1 MSELHIIGEHAE
13 RTARWTARSAKLP
26 SPPGVV
32 LRVLRLLEDERTPL
46 AEIKA
51 LIAADPALS
60 ARLLAYANSAPI
72 RRAGPYVS
80 TIDRAVRALGTRNL
94 YRMLTTLSAQ
104 ALRIESVPGYG
115 MDEHAL
121 WRQSLRAAVAAEELA
136 RYVPEVDWSEAYMAG
151 LLLDVGK
158 LIVGPELRVRG
169 DEIKAIMEASPDT
182 PFDAIER
189 RLFGA
194 DHARVGAD
202 LARTWRLAA
211 PLQEAIRFHHMPAR
225 ARAHREQIRLPP
237 RRLRGDGRVDPPLD
251 RRDGLRGRRRV
262 ARRSTPAG
270 RSAARA
276 ADRCGRTCRV
286 HRVTTGRLRGP
297 A

>member
-1 MSELHIIGEHAE
+1 MSELHSTGEHAE
-13 RTARWTARSAKLP
+13 RAARWTARSAKLP

-121 WRQSLRAAVAAEELA
+121 WRQSLRAAVAAEDLA

-158 LIVGPELRVRG
+158 LIVGPELRDRG
-169 DEIKAIMEASPDT
+169 AEIKAIMEASPDT

-225 ARAHREQIRLPP
+225 ARAHRELVYVCHLADFVAMAAATHRSIDEMAYVVDEGWRDVVP
-237 RRLRGDGRVDPPLD
+237 LRDAQLHKLLIDVEERVESIVSLLDG
-251 RRDGLRGRRRV
+251 
-262 ARRSTPAG
+262 
-270 RSAARA
+270 
-276 ADRCGRTCRV
+276 
-286 HRVTTGRLRGP
+286 
-297 A
+297 

>member
-1 MSELHIIGEHAE
+1 MSELHNIGEHAE

-26 SPPGVV
+26 SPPGAV
-32 LRVLRLLEDERTPL
+32 LRVIRLLEDERTPL
-46 AEIKA
+46 SEIKA

-121 WRQSLRAAVAAEELA
+121 WRQSLRAAVAAEDLA

-158 LIVGPELRVRG
+158 LIVGPELRDRG

-211 PLQEAIRFHHMPAR
+211 PLQEAIRFHHVPAR
-225 ARAHREQIRLPP
+225 ARAHRELVYVCHLADFVAMAASTHRSIDEMAYVVDEGWRDVVP
-237 RRLRGDGRVDPPLD
+237 LRDAQLHKLLIDVEERVESIVSLLDG
-251 RRDGLRGRRRV
+251 
-262 ARRSTPAG
+262 
-270 RSAARA
+270 
-276 ADRCGRTCRV
+276 
-286 HRVTTGRLRGP
+286 
-297 A
+297 

>member
-121 WRQSLRAAVAAEELA
+121 WRQSLRAAVAAEDLA

-158 LIVGPELRVRG
+158 LIVGPELRDRG

-225 ARAHREQIRLPP
+225 ARAHRELVYVCHLADFVAMAASTHRSIDEMAYVVDEGWRDVVP
-237 RRLRGDGRVDPPLD
+237 LRDAQLHALLIDVEERVESIVSLLDG
-251 RRDGLRGRRRV
+251 
-262 ARRSTPAG
+262 
-270 RSAARA
+270 
-276 ADRCGRTCRV
+276 
-286 HRVTTGRLRGP
+286 
-297 A
+297 

>member
-158 LIVGPELRVRG
+158 LIVGPELRDRG

-225 ARAHREQIRLPP
+225 ARAHRELVYVCHLADFVAMAASTHRSIDEMAYVVDEGWRDVVP
-237 RRLRGDGRVDPPLD
+237 LRDAQLHALLIDVEERVESIVSLLDG
-251 RRDGLRGRRRV
+251 
-262 ARRSTPAG
+262 
-270 RSAARA
+270 
-276 ADRCGRTCRV
+276 
-286 HRVTTGRLRGP
+286 
-297 A
+297 